1 MLYTNLKADSTF
13 RAGEDGASFRAP
25 RMDMAMIAGFLG
37 GSRAQ
42 LARRLLVFFA
52 FFGCVGEFIRLILF

>member
-1 MLYTNLKADSTF
+1 
-13 RAGEDGASFRAP
+13 
-25 RMDMAMIAGFLG
+25 MDMAMIAGFLG

-42 LARRLLVFFA
+42 LARRLLVCFA